1 MQYTSGSTANPRG
14 VVLSMRNVTENVDQ
28 IIRNYFRH
36 EGGAPRLPS
45 SVVSWLPLY
54 HDMGLM
60 VGLFIPLF
68 VGCPVILTSPE
79 AFIRKPARWM
89 QLLAKHQA
97 PFSAAP
103 NFAFDLAV
111 AKTSEED
118 MAGLDL
124 GHVNTIINGAEQVQP
139 NTITKFLRRF
149 RPYNLMPAAVKP
161 SYGMAEAVV
170 YLATTKAGSPPTSTE
185 FDADSLARGHAELS
199 TFETERATRLIRYH
213 SDDKEPLLRI
223 VDPDSNIELGPGRIG
238 EIWIHGKNVS
248 TGYHN
253 ADDALNRD
261 KFQASIREASAG
273 TPRSPW
279 LRTGD
284 LGFIVGDEFYIVGRM
299 KDLIIQD
306 GVNHYPDDIETTVK
320 EFTGGRVAAFSV
332 SDDGV
337 EHLVIAAE
345 VRTEHGPDKVTIMD
359 FSTIKRLVVSALSK
373 LHGLHVTD
381 FLLVPPGALPKTTSG
396 KISRAACAKQYG
408 ANKLQ
413 RSSNVPMTDGSV
425 TADKLQKWFREYL
438 STHIECH
445 PNEVSLDVPIRD
457 LGLKSIDVL
466 AIPGDLGDR
475 FGFCIPD
482 LAVWDNP
489 SANDLI
495 DSLLN
500 QRSADS
506 LRESHGHADRNTQ
519 GRGSINEPVAV
530 IGVGCRFPGDIDG
543 PERLW
548 DFLTEKK
555 CAITAY
561 PDRGFTNAGTFA
573 ESGGFLK
580 DVAGFDNRFF
590 DIPPDEALRMDPQQ
604 RLLLEVSWEALE
616 HAGIIPES
624 LRLSRTGVFVGVSS
638 TDYVRLVSASAQQKS
653 TIWDNTGGSSSII
666 ANRISY
672 FLDIQ
677 GPSIVID
684 TACSSS
690 LVAVHLACRSL
701 STWDCDIALVGGTNV
716 LISPEPWGGFR
727 EAGILSQTGC
737 CHAFDKSADGMVRG
751 EGCGV
756 IVLQRL
762 SDARLEGRRILA
774 ILTGSAVNQDGKSN
788 GIMAPNPSAQIGVL
802 ENACKSA
809 RVDPL
814 EIGYVEAHGTGT
826 SLGDRI
832 EAHALGMVFGR
843 KRPGSGP
850 LMIGSIKPNI
860 GHLEGAAGIAGL
872 IKAVLMVERGSLLPS
887 GGFTEPNPAIPFT
900 ELGLRVVD
908 ELQEWPVVAG
918 RPRRAGVS
926 SFGFGGT
933 NAHVIVEEAGSVGA
947 DTVSGRADVGGSG
960 GGVVAWVISGKTAS
974 ALAAQAGRLGRYVR
988 ARPALDVVDV
998 GYSLVSTRS
1007 VFDHR
1012 AVVVGQTRD
1021 ELLAGLAGVVAGR
1034 PEAGVVCGV
1043 GKPAGKTAFVFAGQ
1057 GSQWLGMG
1065 SELYAAYPVFAE
1077 ALDAVVD
1084 ELDRHLRYPLRDV
1097 IWGHDQDLLN
1107 TTEFAQPAL
1116 FAVEVALYRLLM
1128 SWGVR
1133 PGLVLGHS
1141 VGELAAAH
1149 VAGALCL
1156 PDAAM
1161 LVAARGRLMQALPAG
1176 GAMFAVQARED
1187 EVAPMLG
1194 HDVSIAAVNGP
1205 ASVVI
1210 SGAHDAVSAIAD
1222 RLRGQGRRVHRL
1234 AVSHAFHSALMEP
1247 MIAEFTA
1254 VAAELSVGLPTIPV
1268 ISNVTGQLV
1277 ADDFA
1282 SADYWARHIRAVVRF
1297 GDSVRSAHCAG
1308 ASRFIEVGPGGGLTS
1323 LIEASLADAQIVSV
1337 PTLRKDRPEPVSVMT
1352 AAAQGFVSGMG
1363 LDWASVFSG
1372 YRPKRVELPT
1382 YAFQHQ
1388 KFWLA
1393 PAPSVSDPTAAGQ
1406 IGASDG
1412 GAELLASSGFAAR
1425 LAGRSAD
1432 EQLAAAIEV
1441 VCEHAAAVLGRD
1453 GAAGLDAGQAFADSG
1468 FNSLSAVELRN
1479 RLTAVTAV
1487 TLPATAIFDHPTPT
1501 ELAQYLITQIDGHGS
1516 SAAAAANPA
1525 ERIDALTDL
1534 FLQACDAGRDAD
1546 GWKMVALASNTRER
1560 MSSPV
1565 RNNVSKN
1572 VALLA
1577 DGISDVVVICIPTLT
1592 VLSDQRE
1599 YRDIAN
1605 AMTGRHSV
1613 YSLTL
1618 PGFDSSDAL
1627 PQNADMIVETVSNAI
1642 IDVVGGSCRF
1652 VLSGY
1657 SSGGVLAYAL
1667 CSHLSVK
1674 HQRNPLGVAL
1684 IDTYLPSQIANPSM
1698 NEGFSPNDTGKGLSR
1713 EVIRVARMLNRLTAT
1728 RLTAAATYAAIFQ
1741 AWEPGRSMA
1750 PVLNIV
1756 AKDRIATVE
1765 NLREERINR
1774 WRTAAAEAAYSV
1786 AEVPGDHFGMMS
1798 TSSEA
1803 IATEIH
1809 DWISGLVRGPHR

>member
-1 MQYTSGSTANPRG
+1 MVSR
-14 VVLSMRNVTENVDQ
+14 VLVHAYRV
-28 IIRNYFRH
+28 
-36 EGGAPRLPS
+36 S
-45 SVVSWLPLY
+45 S
-54 HDMGLM
+54 
-60 VGLFIPLF
+60 
-68 VGCPVILTSPE
+68 
-79 AFIRKPARWM
+79 
-89 QLLAKHQA
+89 
-97 PFSAAP
+97 
-103 NFAFDLAV
+103 
-111 AKTSEED
+111 
-118 MAGLDL
+118 
-124 GHVNTIINGAEQVQP
+124 
-139 NTITKFLRRF
+139 
-149 RPYNLMPAAVKP
+149 
-161 SYGMAEAVV
+161 
-170 YLATTKAGSPPTSTE
+170 
-185 FDADSLARGHAELS
+185 
-199 TFETERATRLIRYH
+199 
-213 SDDKEPLLRI
+213 
-223 VDPDSNIELGPGRIG
+223 
-238 EIWIHGKNVS
+238 
-248 TGYHN
+248 
-253 ADDALNRD
+253 
-261 KFQASIREASAG
+261 
-273 TPRSPW
+273 
-279 LRTGD
+279 
-284 LGFIVGDEFYIVGRM
+284 
-299 KDLIIQD
+299 
-306 GVNHYPDDIETTVK
+306 
-320 EFTGGRVAAFSV
+320 
-332 SDDGV
+332 
-337 EHLVIAAE
+337 
-345 VRTEHGPDKVTIMD
+345 
-359 FSTIKRLVVSALSK
+359 
-373 LHGLHVTD
+373 
-381 FLLVPPGALPKTTSG
+381 
-396 KISRAACAKQYG
+396 
-408 ANKLQ
+408 
-413 RSSNVPMTDGSV
+413 
-425 TADKLQKWFREYL
+425 
-438 STHIECH
+438 
-445 PNEVSLDVPIRD
+445 NEVSLDVPIRD

-1657 SSGGVLAYAL
+1657 SSGGVFAYAL

-1809 DWISGLVRGPHR
+1809 DWISGLVRGPHP

>member
-1 MQYTSGSTANPRG
+1 
-14 VVLSMRNVTENVDQ
+14 
-28 IIRNYFRH
+28 
-36 EGGAPRLPS
+36 
-45 SVVSWLPLY
+45 
-54 HDMGLM
+54 
-60 VGLFIPLF
+60 
-68 VGCPVILTSPE
+68 
-79 AFIRKPARWM
+79 
-89 QLLAKHQA
+89 
-97 PFSAAP
+97 
-103 NFAFDLAV
+103 
-111 AKTSEED
+111 
-118 MAGLDL
+118 
-124 GHVNTIINGAEQVQP
+124 
-139 NTITKFLRRF
+139 
-149 RPYNLMPAAVKP
+149 
-161 SYGMAEAVV
+161 
-170 YLATTKAGSPPTSTE
+170 
-185 FDADSLARGHAELS
+185 
-199 TFETERATRLIRYH
+199 
-213 SDDKEPLLRI
+213 
-223 VDPDSNIELGPGRIG
+223 
-238 EIWIHGKNVS
+238 
-248 TGYHN
+248 
-253 ADDALNRD
+253 
-261 KFQASIREASAG
+261 
-273 TPRSPW
+273 
-279 LRTGD
+279 
-284 LGFIVGDEFYIVGRM
+284 
-299 KDLIIQD
+299 
-306 GVNHYPDDIETTVK
+306 
-320 EFTGGRVAAFSV
+320 
-332 SDDGV
+332 
-337 EHLVIAAE
+337 
-345 VRTEHGPDKVTIMD
+345 
-359 FSTIKRLVVSALSK
+359 
-373 LHGLHVTD
+373 
-381 FLLVPPGALPKTTSG
+381 
-396 KISRAACAKQYG
+396 
-408 ANKLQ
+408 
-413 RSSNVPMTDGSV
+413 MTDGSV

-1116 FAVEVALYRLLM
+1116 FAVEVALYRLVM

-1382 YAFQHQ
+1382 YAFHHQ

-1525 ERIDALTDL
+1525 ERIDALTDV

-1809 DWISGLVRGPHR
+1809 DWISGLVRGPHP

>member
-1 MQYTSGSTANPRG
+1 MVSR
-14 VVLSMRNVTENVDQ
+14 VLVHAYRV
-28 IIRNYFRH
+28 
-36 EGGAPRLPS
+36 S
-45 SVVSWLPLY
+45 S
-54 HDMGLM
+54 
-60 VGLFIPLF
+60 
-68 VGCPVILTSPE
+68 
-79 AFIRKPARWM
+79 
-89 QLLAKHQA
+89 
-97 PFSAAP
+97 
-103 NFAFDLAV
+103 
-111 AKTSEED
+111 
-118 MAGLDL
+118 
-124 GHVNTIINGAEQVQP
+124 
-139 NTITKFLRRF
+139 
-149 RPYNLMPAAVKP
+149 
-161 SYGMAEAVV
+161 
-170 YLATTKAGSPPTSTE
+170 
-185 FDADSLARGHAELS
+185 
-199 TFETERATRLIRYH
+199 
-213 SDDKEPLLRI
+213 
-223 VDPDSNIELGPGRIG
+223 
-238 EIWIHGKNVS
+238 
-248 TGYHN
+248 
-253 ADDALNRD
+253 
-261 KFQASIREASAG
+261 
-273 TPRSPW
+273 
-279 LRTGD
+279 
-284 LGFIVGDEFYIVGRM
+284 
-299 KDLIIQD
+299 
-306 GVNHYPDDIETTVK
+306 
-320 EFTGGRVAAFSV
+320 
-332 SDDGV
+332 
-337 EHLVIAAE
+337 
-345 VRTEHGPDKVTIMD
+345 
-359 FSTIKRLVVSALSK
+359 
-373 LHGLHVTD
+373 
-381 FLLVPPGALPKTTSG
+381 
-396 KISRAACAKQYG
+396 
-408 ANKLQ
+408 
-413 RSSNVPMTDGSV
+413 
-425 TADKLQKWFREYL
+425 
-438 STHIECH
+438 
-445 PNEVSLDVPIRD
+445 NEVSLDVPIRD

-561 PDRGFTNAGTFA
+561 PDGGFTNAGTFA

-1809 DWISGLVRGPHR
+1809 DWISGLVRGPHP

>member
-1 MQYTSGSTANPRG
+1 MVSR
-14 VVLSMRNVTENVDQ
+14 VLVHAYRV
-28 IIRNYFRH
+28 
-36 EGGAPRLPS
+36 S
-45 SVVSWLPLY
+45 S
-54 HDMGLM
+54 
-60 VGLFIPLF
+60 
-68 VGCPVILTSPE
+68 
-79 AFIRKPARWM
+79 
-89 QLLAKHQA
+89 
-97 PFSAAP
+97 
-103 NFAFDLAV
+103 
-111 AKTSEED
+111 
-118 MAGLDL
+118 
-124 GHVNTIINGAEQVQP
+124 
-139 NTITKFLRRF
+139 
-149 RPYNLMPAAVKP
+149 
-161 SYGMAEAVV
+161 
-170 YLATTKAGSPPTSTE
+170 
-185 FDADSLARGHAELS
+185 
-199 TFETERATRLIRYH
+199 
-213 SDDKEPLLRI
+213 
-223 VDPDSNIELGPGRIG
+223 
-238 EIWIHGKNVS
+238 
-248 TGYHN
+248 
-253 ADDALNRD
+253 
-261 KFQASIREASAG
+261 
-273 TPRSPW
+273 
-279 LRTGD
+279 
-284 LGFIVGDEFYIVGRM
+284 
-299 KDLIIQD
+299 
-306 GVNHYPDDIETTVK
+306 
-320 EFTGGRVAAFSV
+320 
-332 SDDGV
+332 
-337 EHLVIAAE
+337 
-345 VRTEHGPDKVTIMD
+345 
-359 FSTIKRLVVSALSK
+359 
-373 LHGLHVTD
+373 
-381 FLLVPPGALPKTTSG
+381 
-396 KISRAACAKQYG
+396 
-408 ANKLQ
+408 
-413 RSSNVPMTDGSV
+413 
-425 TADKLQKWFREYL
+425 
-438 STHIECH
+438 
-445 PNEVSLDVPIRD
+445 NEVSLDVPIRD

-1065 SELYAAYPVFAE
+1065 SELYAAYPVFAV

-1809 DWISGLVRGPHR
+1809 DWISGLVRGPHP

>member
-1 MQYTSGSTANPRG
+1 
-14 VVLSMRNVTENVDQ
+14 
-28 IIRNYFRH
+28 
-36 EGGAPRLPS
+36 
-45 SVVSWLPLY
+45 
-54 HDMGLM
+54 
-60 VGLFIPLF
+60 
-68 VGCPVILTSPE
+68 
-79 AFIRKPARWM
+79 
-89 QLLAKHQA
+89 
-97 PFSAAP
+97 
-103 NFAFDLAV
+103 
-111 AKTSEED
+111 
-118 MAGLDL
+118 
-124 GHVNTIINGAEQVQP
+124 
-139 NTITKFLRRF
+139 
-149 RPYNLMPAAVKP
+149 
-161 SYGMAEAVV
+161 
-170 YLATTKAGSPPTSTE
+170 
-185 FDADSLARGHAELS
+185 
-199 TFETERATRLIRYH
+199 
-213 SDDKEPLLRI
+213 
-223 VDPDSNIELGPGRIG
+223 
-238 EIWIHGKNVS
+238 
-248 TGYHN
+248 
-253 ADDALNRD
+253 
-261 KFQASIREASAG
+261 
-273 TPRSPW
+273 
-279 LRTGD
+279 
-284 LGFIVGDEFYIVGRM
+284 
-299 KDLIIQD
+299 
-306 GVNHYPDDIETTVK
+306 
-320 EFTGGRVAAFSV
+320 
-332 SDDGV
+332 
-337 EHLVIAAE
+337 
-345 VRTEHGPDKVTIMD
+345 
-359 FSTIKRLVVSALSK
+359 
-373 LHGLHVTD
+373 
-381 FLLVPPGALPKTTSG
+381 
-396 KISRAACAKQYG
+396 
-408 ANKLQ
+408 
-413 RSSNVPMTDGSV
+413 MTDGSV
-425 TADKLQKWFREYL
+425 TADKLQKWFREYV

-1741 AWEPGRSMA
+1741 AWEPGRSMV

-1809 DWISGLVRGPHR
+1809 DWISGLVRGPHP

>member
-1 MQYTSGSTANPRG
+1 
-14 VVLSMRNVTENVDQ
+14 
-28 IIRNYFRH
+28 
-36 EGGAPRLPS
+36 
-45 SVVSWLPLY
+45 
-54 HDMGLM
+54 
-60 VGLFIPLF
+60 
-68 VGCPVILTSPE
+68 
-79 AFIRKPARWM
+79 
-89 QLLAKHQA
+89 
-97 PFSAAP
+97 
-103 NFAFDLAV
+103 
-111 AKTSEED
+111 
-118 MAGLDL
+118 
-124 GHVNTIINGAEQVQP
+124 
-139 NTITKFLRRF
+139 
-149 RPYNLMPAAVKP
+149 
-161 SYGMAEAVV
+161 
-170 YLATTKAGSPPTSTE
+170 
-185 FDADSLARGHAELS
+185 
-199 TFETERATRLIRYH
+199 
-213 SDDKEPLLRI
+213 
-223 VDPDSNIELGPGRIG
+223 
-238 EIWIHGKNVS
+238 
-248 TGYHN
+248 
-253 ADDALNRD
+253 
-261 KFQASIREASAG
+261 
-273 TPRSPW
+273 
-279 LRTGD
+279 
-284 LGFIVGDEFYIVGRM
+284 
-299 KDLIIQD
+299 
-306 GVNHYPDDIETTVK
+306 
-320 EFTGGRVAAFSV
+320 
-332 SDDGV
+332 
-337 EHLVIAAE
+337 
-345 VRTEHGPDKVTIMD
+345 
-359 FSTIKRLVVSALSK
+359 
-373 LHGLHVTD
+373 
-381 FLLVPPGALPKTTSG
+381 
-396 KISRAACAKQYG
+396 
-408 ANKLQ
+408 
-413 RSSNVPMTDGSV
+413 MTDGSV

-933 NAHVIVEEAGSVGA
+933 NAHVIGEEAGSVGA

-1525 ERIDALTDL
+1525 ERIDALTDV

-1809 DWISGLVRGPHR
+1809 DWISGLVRGPHP

>member
-1 MQYTSGSTANPRG
+1 MVSR
-14 VVLSMRNVTENVDQ
+14 VLVHAYRV
-28 IIRNYFRH
+28 
-36 EGGAPRLPS
+36 S
-45 SVVSWLPLY
+45 S
-54 HDMGLM
+54 
-60 VGLFIPLF
+60 
-68 VGCPVILTSPE
+68 
-79 AFIRKPARWM
+79 
-89 QLLAKHQA
+89 
-97 PFSAAP
+97 
-103 NFAFDLAV
+103 
-111 AKTSEED
+111 
-118 MAGLDL
+118 
-124 GHVNTIINGAEQVQP
+124 
-139 NTITKFLRRF
+139 
-149 RPYNLMPAAVKP
+149 
-161 SYGMAEAVV
+161 
-170 YLATTKAGSPPTSTE
+170 
-185 FDADSLARGHAELS
+185 
-199 TFETERATRLIRYH
+199 
-213 SDDKEPLLRI
+213 
-223 VDPDSNIELGPGRIG
+223 
-238 EIWIHGKNVS
+238 
-248 TGYHN
+248 
-253 ADDALNRD
+253 
-261 KFQASIREASAG
+261 
-273 TPRSPW
+273 
-279 LRTGD
+279 
-284 LGFIVGDEFYIVGRM
+284 
-299 KDLIIQD
+299 
-306 GVNHYPDDIETTVK
+306 
-320 EFTGGRVAAFSV
+320 
-332 SDDGV
+332 
-337 EHLVIAAE
+337 
-345 VRTEHGPDKVTIMD
+345 
-359 FSTIKRLVVSALSK
+359 
-373 LHGLHVTD
+373 
-381 FLLVPPGALPKTTSG
+381 
-396 KISRAACAKQYG
+396 
-408 ANKLQ
+408 
-413 RSSNVPMTDGSV
+413 
-425 TADKLQKWFREYL
+425 
-438 STHIECH
+438 
-445 PNEVSLDVPIRD
+445 NEVSLDVPIRD

-1210 SGAHDAVSAIAD
+1210 TGAHDAVSAIAD

-1809 DWISGLVRGPHR
+1809 DWISGLVRGPHP

>member
-1 MQYTSGSTANPRG
+1 
-14 VVLSMRNVTENVDQ
+14 
-28 IIRNYFRH
+28 
-36 EGGAPRLPS
+36 
-45 SVVSWLPLY
+45 
-54 HDMGLM
+54 
-60 VGLFIPLF
+60 
-68 VGCPVILTSPE
+68 
-79 AFIRKPARWM
+79 
-89 QLLAKHQA
+89 
-97 PFSAAP
+97 
-103 NFAFDLAV
+103 
-111 AKTSEED
+111 
-118 MAGLDL
+118 
-124 GHVNTIINGAEQVQP
+124 
-139 NTITKFLRRF
+139 
-149 RPYNLMPAAVKP
+149 
-161 SYGMAEAVV
+161 
-170 YLATTKAGSPPTSTE
+170 
-185 FDADSLARGHAELS
+185 
-199 TFETERATRLIRYH
+199 
-213 SDDKEPLLRI
+213 
-223 VDPDSNIELGPGRIG
+223 
-238 EIWIHGKNVS
+238 
-248 TGYHN
+248 
-253 ADDALNRD
+253 
-261 KFQASIREASAG
+261 
-273 TPRSPW
+273 
-279 LRTGD
+279 
-284 LGFIVGDEFYIVGRM
+284 
-299 KDLIIQD
+299 
-306 GVNHYPDDIETTVK
+306 
-320 EFTGGRVAAFSV
+320 
-332 SDDGV
+332 
-337 EHLVIAAE
+337 
-345 VRTEHGPDKVTIMD
+345 
-359 FSTIKRLVVSALSK
+359 
-373 LHGLHVTD
+373 
-381 FLLVPPGALPKTTSG
+381 
-396 KISRAACAKQYG
+396 
-408 ANKLQ
+408 
-413 RSSNVPMTDGSV
+413 MTDGSV

-616 HAGIIPES
+616 HAVIIPES

-1809 DWISGLVRGPHR
+1809 DWISGLVRGPHP

>member
-1 MQYTSGSTANPRG
+1 MVSR
-14 VVLSMRNVTENVDQ
+14 VLVHAYRV
-28 IIRNYFRH
+28 
-36 EGGAPRLPS
+36 S
-45 SVVSWLPLY
+45 S
-54 HDMGLM
+54 
-60 VGLFIPLF
+60 
-68 VGCPVILTSPE
+68 
-79 AFIRKPARWM
+79 
-89 QLLAKHQA
+89 
-97 PFSAAP
+97 
-103 NFAFDLAV
+103 
-111 AKTSEED
+111 
-118 MAGLDL
+118 
-124 GHVNTIINGAEQVQP
+124 
-139 NTITKFLRRF
+139 
-149 RPYNLMPAAVKP
+149 
-161 SYGMAEAVV
+161 
-170 YLATTKAGSPPTSTE
+170 
-185 FDADSLARGHAELS
+185 
-199 TFETERATRLIRYH
+199 
-213 SDDKEPLLRI
+213 
-223 VDPDSNIELGPGRIG
+223 
-238 EIWIHGKNVS
+238 
-248 TGYHN
+248 
-253 ADDALNRD
+253 
-261 KFQASIREASAG
+261 
-273 TPRSPW
+273 
-279 LRTGD
+279 
-284 LGFIVGDEFYIVGRM
+284 
-299 KDLIIQD
+299 
-306 GVNHYPDDIETTVK
+306 
-320 EFTGGRVAAFSV
+320 
-332 SDDGV
+332 
-337 EHLVIAAE
+337 
-345 VRTEHGPDKVTIMD
+345 
-359 FSTIKRLVVSALSK
+359 
-373 LHGLHVTD
+373 
-381 FLLVPPGALPKTTSG
+381 
-396 KISRAACAKQYG
+396 
-408 ANKLQ
+408 
-413 RSSNVPMTDGSV
+413 
-425 TADKLQKWFREYL
+425 
-438 STHIECH
+438 
-445 PNEVSLDVPIRD
+445 NEVSLDVPIRD

-1012 AVVVGQTRD
+1012 AVVLGQTRD

-1809 DWISGLVRGPHR
+1809 DWISGLVRGPHP

>member
-1 MQYTSGSTANPRG
+1 
-14 VVLSMRNVTENVDQ
+14 
-28 IIRNYFRH
+28 
-36 EGGAPRLPS
+36 
-45 SVVSWLPLY
+45 
-54 HDMGLM
+54 
-60 VGLFIPLF
+60 
-68 VGCPVILTSPE
+68 
-79 AFIRKPARWM
+79 
-89 QLLAKHQA
+89 
-97 PFSAAP
+97 
-103 NFAFDLAV
+103 
-111 AKTSEED
+111 
-118 MAGLDL
+118 
-124 GHVNTIINGAEQVQP
+124 
-139 NTITKFLRRF
+139 
-149 RPYNLMPAAVKP
+149 
-161 SYGMAEAVV
+161 
-170 YLATTKAGSPPTSTE
+170 
-185 FDADSLARGHAELS
+185 
-199 TFETERATRLIRYH
+199 
-213 SDDKEPLLRI
+213 
-223 VDPDSNIELGPGRIG
+223 
-238 EIWIHGKNVS
+238 
-248 TGYHN
+248 
-253 ADDALNRD
+253 
-261 KFQASIREASAG
+261 
-273 TPRSPW
+273 
-279 LRTGD
+279 
-284 LGFIVGDEFYIVGRM
+284 
-299 KDLIIQD
+299 
-306 GVNHYPDDIETTVK
+306 
-320 EFTGGRVAAFSV
+320 
-332 SDDGV
+332 
-337 EHLVIAAE
+337 
-345 VRTEHGPDKVTIMD
+345 
-359 FSTIKRLVVSALSK
+359 
-373 LHGLHVTD
+373 
-381 FLLVPPGALPKTTSG
+381 
-396 KISRAACAKQYG
+396 
-408 ANKLQ
+408 
-413 RSSNVPMTDGSV
+413 MTDGSV

-590 DIPPDEALRMDPQQ
+590 DIPPDDALRMDPQQ

-960 GGVVAWVISGKTAS
+960 GGVVAWVISGKTTS

-1674 HQRNPLGVAL
+1674 HQRNPLRVAL

-1809 DWISGLVRGPHR
+1809 DWISGLVRGPHP

>member
-1 MQYTSGSTANPRG
+1 
-14 VVLSMRNVTENVDQ
+14 
-28 IIRNYFRH
+28 
-36 EGGAPRLPS
+36 
-45 SVVSWLPLY
+45 
-54 HDMGLM
+54 
-60 VGLFIPLF
+60 
-68 VGCPVILTSPE
+68 
-79 AFIRKPARWM
+79 
-89 QLLAKHQA
+89 
-97 PFSAAP
+97 
-103 NFAFDLAV
+103 
-111 AKTSEED
+111 
-118 MAGLDL
+118 
-124 GHVNTIINGAEQVQP
+124 
-139 NTITKFLRRF
+139 
-149 RPYNLMPAAVKP
+149 
-161 SYGMAEAVV
+161 
-170 YLATTKAGSPPTSTE
+170 
-185 FDADSLARGHAELS
+185 
-199 TFETERATRLIRYH
+199 
-213 SDDKEPLLRI
+213 
-223 VDPDSNIELGPGRIG
+223 
-238 EIWIHGKNVS
+238 
-248 TGYHN
+248 
-253 ADDALNRD
+253 
-261 KFQASIREASAG
+261 
-273 TPRSPW
+273 
-279 LRTGD
+279 
-284 LGFIVGDEFYIVGRM
+284 
-299 KDLIIQD
+299 
-306 GVNHYPDDIETTVK
+306 
-320 EFTGGRVAAFSV
+320 
-332 SDDGV
+332 
-337 EHLVIAAE
+337 
-345 VRTEHGPDKVTIMD
+345 
-359 FSTIKRLVVSALSK
+359 
-373 LHGLHVTD
+373 
-381 FLLVPPGALPKTTSG
+381 
-396 KISRAACAKQYG
+396 
-408 ANKLQ
+408 
-413 RSSNVPMTDGSV
+413 MTDGSV
-425 TADKLQKWFREYL
+425 TADKLQKWFREYV

-1268 ISNVTGQLV
+1268 IFNVTGQLV

-1809 DWISGLVRGPHR
+1809 DWISGLVRGPHP

>member
-1 MQYTSGSTANPRG
+1 MVSR
-14 VVLSMRNVTENVDQ
+14 VLVHAYRV
-28 IIRNYFRH
+28 
-36 EGGAPRLPS
+36 S
-45 SVVSWLPLY
+45 S
-54 HDMGLM
+54 
-60 VGLFIPLF
+60 
-68 VGCPVILTSPE
+68 
-79 AFIRKPARWM
+79 
-89 QLLAKHQA
+89 
-97 PFSAAP
+97 
-103 NFAFDLAV
+103 
-111 AKTSEED
+111 
-118 MAGLDL
+118 
-124 GHVNTIINGAEQVQP
+124 
-139 NTITKFLRRF
+139 
-149 RPYNLMPAAVKP
+149 
-161 SYGMAEAVV
+161 
-170 YLATTKAGSPPTSTE
+170 
-185 FDADSLARGHAELS
+185 
-199 TFETERATRLIRYH
+199 
-213 SDDKEPLLRI
+213 
-223 VDPDSNIELGPGRIG
+223 
-238 EIWIHGKNVS
+238 
-248 TGYHN
+248 
-253 ADDALNRD
+253 
-261 KFQASIREASAG
+261 
-273 TPRSPW
+273 
-279 LRTGD
+279 
-284 LGFIVGDEFYIVGRM
+284 
-299 KDLIIQD
+299 
-306 GVNHYPDDIETTVK
+306 
-320 EFTGGRVAAFSV
+320 
-332 SDDGV
+332 
-337 EHLVIAAE
+337 
-345 VRTEHGPDKVTIMD
+345 
-359 FSTIKRLVVSALSK
+359 
-373 LHGLHVTD
+373 
-381 FLLVPPGALPKTTSG
+381 
-396 KISRAACAKQYG
+396 
-408 ANKLQ
+408 
-413 RSSNVPMTDGSV
+413 
-425 TADKLQKWFREYL
+425 
-438 STHIECH
+438 
-445 PNEVSLDVPIRD
+445 NEVSLDAPIRD

-1809 DWISGLVRGPHR
+1809 DWISGLVRGPHP

>member
-1 MQYTSGSTANPRG
+1 
-14 VVLSMRNVTENVDQ
+14 
-28 IIRNYFRH
+28 
-36 EGGAPRLPS
+36 
-45 SVVSWLPLY
+45 
-54 HDMGLM
+54 
-60 VGLFIPLF
+60 
-68 VGCPVILTSPE
+68 
-79 AFIRKPARWM
+79 
-89 QLLAKHQA
+89 
-97 PFSAAP
+97 
-103 NFAFDLAV
+103 
-111 AKTSEED
+111 
-118 MAGLDL
+118 
-124 GHVNTIINGAEQVQP
+124 
-139 NTITKFLRRF
+139 
-149 RPYNLMPAAVKP
+149 
-161 SYGMAEAVV
+161 
-170 YLATTKAGSPPTSTE
+170 
-185 FDADSLARGHAELS
+185 
-199 TFETERATRLIRYH
+199 
-213 SDDKEPLLRI
+213 
-223 VDPDSNIELGPGRIG
+223 
-238 EIWIHGKNVS
+238 
-248 TGYHN
+248 
-253 ADDALNRD
+253 
-261 KFQASIREASAG
+261 
-273 TPRSPW
+273 
-279 LRTGD
+279 
-284 LGFIVGDEFYIVGRM
+284 
-299 KDLIIQD
+299 
-306 GVNHYPDDIETTVK
+306 
-320 EFTGGRVAAFSV
+320 
-332 SDDGV
+332 
-337 EHLVIAAE
+337 
-345 VRTEHGPDKVTIMD
+345 
-359 FSTIKRLVVSALSK
+359 
-373 LHGLHVTD
+373 
-381 FLLVPPGALPKTTSG
+381 
-396 KISRAACAKQYG
+396 
-408 ANKLQ
+408 
-413 RSSNVPMTDGSV
+413 MTDGSV
-425 TADKLQKWFREYL
+425 TADKLQKWFREYV

-974 ALAAQAGRLGRYVR
+974 ALAAQAGQLGRYVR

-1809 DWISGLVRGPHR
+1809 DWISGLVRGPHP

>member
-1 MQYTSGSTANPRG
+1 
-14 VVLSMRNVTENVDQ
+14 
-28 IIRNYFRH
+28 
-36 EGGAPRLPS
+36 
-45 SVVSWLPLY
+45 
-54 HDMGLM
+54 
-60 VGLFIPLF
+60 
-68 VGCPVILTSPE
+68 
-79 AFIRKPARWM
+79 
-89 QLLAKHQA
+89 
-97 PFSAAP
+97 
-103 NFAFDLAV
+103 
-111 AKTSEED
+111 
-118 MAGLDL
+118 
-124 GHVNTIINGAEQVQP
+124 
-139 NTITKFLRRF
+139 
-149 RPYNLMPAAVKP
+149 
-161 SYGMAEAVV
+161 
-170 YLATTKAGSPPTSTE
+170 
-185 FDADSLARGHAELS
+185 
-199 TFETERATRLIRYH
+199 
-213 SDDKEPLLRI
+213 
-223 VDPDSNIELGPGRIG
+223 
-238 EIWIHGKNVS
+238 
-248 TGYHN
+248 
-253 ADDALNRD
+253 
-261 KFQASIREASAG
+261 
-273 TPRSPW
+273 
-279 LRTGD
+279 
-284 LGFIVGDEFYIVGRM
+284 
-299 KDLIIQD
+299 
-306 GVNHYPDDIETTVK
+306 
-320 EFTGGRVAAFSV
+320 
-332 SDDGV
+332 
-337 EHLVIAAE
+337 
-345 VRTEHGPDKVTIMD
+345 
-359 FSTIKRLVVSALSK
+359 
-373 LHGLHVTD
+373 
-381 FLLVPPGALPKTTSG
+381 
-396 KISRAACAKQYG
+396 
-408 ANKLQ
+408 
-413 RSSNVPMTDGSV
+413 MTDGSV

-1116 FAVEVALYRLLM
+1116 FAVEVALYRLVM

-1308 ASRFIEVGPGGGLTS
+1308 ASRFIEVEPGGGLTS

-1525 ERIDALTDL
+1525 ERIDALTDV

-1809 DWISGLVRGPHR
+1809 DWISGLVRGPHP

>member
-1 MQYTSGSTANPRG
+1 
-14 VVLSMRNVTENVDQ
+14 
-28 IIRNYFRH
+28 
-36 EGGAPRLPS
+36 
-45 SVVSWLPLY
+45 
-54 HDMGLM
+54 
-60 VGLFIPLF
+60 
-68 VGCPVILTSPE
+68 
-79 AFIRKPARWM
+79 
-89 QLLAKHQA
+89 
-97 PFSAAP
+97 
-103 NFAFDLAV
+103 
-111 AKTSEED
+111 
-118 MAGLDL
+118 
-124 GHVNTIINGAEQVQP
+124 
-139 NTITKFLRRF
+139 
-149 RPYNLMPAAVKP
+149 
-161 SYGMAEAVV
+161 
-170 YLATTKAGSPPTSTE
+170 
-185 FDADSLARGHAELS
+185 
-199 TFETERATRLIRYH
+199 
-213 SDDKEPLLRI
+213 
-223 VDPDSNIELGPGRIG
+223 
-238 EIWIHGKNVS
+238 
-248 TGYHN
+248 
-253 ADDALNRD
+253 
-261 KFQASIREASAG
+261 
-273 TPRSPW
+273 
-279 LRTGD
+279 
-284 LGFIVGDEFYIVGRM
+284 
-299 KDLIIQD
+299 
-306 GVNHYPDDIETTVK
+306 
-320 EFTGGRVAAFSV
+320 
-332 SDDGV
+332 
-337 EHLVIAAE
+337 
-345 VRTEHGPDKVTIMD
+345 
-359 FSTIKRLVVSALSK
+359 
-373 LHGLHVTD
+373 
-381 FLLVPPGALPKTTSG
+381 
-396 KISRAACAKQYG
+396 
-408 ANKLQ
+408 
-413 RSSNVPMTDGSV
+413 MTDGSV

-974 ALAAQAGRLGRYVR
+974 ALAAQARRLGRYVR

>member
-1 MQYTSGSTANPRG
+1 
-14 VVLSMRNVTENVDQ
+14 
-28 IIRNYFRH
+28 
-36 EGGAPRLPS
+36 
-45 SVVSWLPLY
+45 
-54 HDMGLM
+54 
-60 VGLFIPLF
+60 
-68 VGCPVILTSPE
+68 
-79 AFIRKPARWM
+79 
-89 QLLAKHQA
+89 
-97 PFSAAP
+97 
-103 NFAFDLAV
+103 
-111 AKTSEED
+111 
-118 MAGLDL
+118 
-124 GHVNTIINGAEQVQP
+124 
-139 NTITKFLRRF
+139 
-149 RPYNLMPAAVKP
+149 
-161 SYGMAEAVV
+161 
-170 YLATTKAGSPPTSTE
+170 
-185 FDADSLARGHAELS
+185 
-199 TFETERATRLIRYH
+199 
-213 SDDKEPLLRI
+213 
-223 VDPDSNIELGPGRIG
+223 
-238 EIWIHGKNVS
+238 
-248 TGYHN
+248 
-253 ADDALNRD
+253 
-261 KFQASIREASAG
+261 
-273 TPRSPW
+273 
-279 LRTGD
+279 
-284 LGFIVGDEFYIVGRM
+284 
-299 KDLIIQD
+299 
-306 GVNHYPDDIETTVK
+306 
-320 EFTGGRVAAFSV
+320 
-332 SDDGV
+332 
-337 EHLVIAAE
+337 
-345 VRTEHGPDKVTIMD
+345 
-359 FSTIKRLVVSALSK
+359 
-373 LHGLHVTD
+373 
-381 FLLVPPGALPKTTSG
+381 
-396 KISRAACAKQYG
+396 
-408 ANKLQ
+408 
-413 RSSNVPMTDGSV
+413 MTDGSV

-1713 EVIRVARMLNRLTAT
+1713 EVIRVARMLNRLTGT

-1809 DWISGLVRGPHR
+1809 DWISGLVRGPHP

>member
-1 MQYTSGSTANPRG
+1 
-14 VVLSMRNVTENVDQ
+14 
-28 IIRNYFRH
+28 
-36 EGGAPRLPS
+36 
-45 SVVSWLPLY
+45 
-54 HDMGLM
+54 
-60 VGLFIPLF
+60 
-68 VGCPVILTSPE
+68 
-79 AFIRKPARWM
+79 
-89 QLLAKHQA
+89 
-97 PFSAAP
+97 
-103 NFAFDLAV
+103 
-111 AKTSEED
+111 
-118 MAGLDL
+118 
-124 GHVNTIINGAEQVQP
+124 
-139 NTITKFLRRF
+139 
-149 RPYNLMPAAVKP
+149 
-161 SYGMAEAVV
+161 
-170 YLATTKAGSPPTSTE
+170 
-185 FDADSLARGHAELS
+185 
-199 TFETERATRLIRYH
+199 
-213 SDDKEPLLRI
+213 
-223 VDPDSNIELGPGRIG
+223 
-238 EIWIHGKNVS
+238 
-248 TGYHN
+248 
-253 ADDALNRD
+253 
-261 KFQASIREASAG
+261 
-273 TPRSPW
+273 
-279 LRTGD
+279 
-284 LGFIVGDEFYIVGRM
+284 
-299 KDLIIQD
+299 
-306 GVNHYPDDIETTVK
+306 
-320 EFTGGRVAAFSV
+320 
-332 SDDGV
+332 
-337 EHLVIAAE
+337 
-345 VRTEHGPDKVTIMD
+345 
-359 FSTIKRLVVSALSK
+359 
-373 LHGLHVTD
+373 
-381 FLLVPPGALPKTTSG
+381 
-396 KISRAACAKQYG
+396 
-408 ANKLQ
+408 
-413 RSSNVPMTDGSV
+413 MTDGSV

-788 GIMAPNPSAQIGVL
+788 GIMAPNPSAQIGVI

-1592 VLSDQRE
+1592 VLSDQRG

>member
-1 MQYTSGSTANPRG
+1 MVSR
-14 VVLSMRNVTENVDQ
+14 VLVHVYRV
-28 IIRNYFRH
+28 
-36 EGGAPRLPS
+36 S
-45 SVVSWLPLY
+45 S
-54 HDMGLM
+54 
-60 VGLFIPLF
+60 
-68 VGCPVILTSPE
+68 
-79 AFIRKPARWM
+79 
-89 QLLAKHQA
+89 
-97 PFSAAP
+97 
-103 NFAFDLAV
+103 
-111 AKTSEED
+111 
-118 MAGLDL
+118 
-124 GHVNTIINGAEQVQP
+124 
-139 NTITKFLRRF
+139 
-149 RPYNLMPAAVKP
+149 
-161 SYGMAEAVV
+161 
-170 YLATTKAGSPPTSTE
+170 
-185 FDADSLARGHAELS
+185 
-199 TFETERATRLIRYH
+199 
-213 SDDKEPLLRI
+213 
-223 VDPDSNIELGPGRIG
+223 
-238 EIWIHGKNVS
+238 
-248 TGYHN
+248 
-253 ADDALNRD
+253 
-261 KFQASIREASAG
+261 
-273 TPRSPW
+273 
-279 LRTGD
+279 
-284 LGFIVGDEFYIVGRM
+284 
-299 KDLIIQD
+299 
-306 GVNHYPDDIETTVK
+306 
-320 EFTGGRVAAFSV
+320 
-332 SDDGV
+332 
-337 EHLVIAAE
+337 
-345 VRTEHGPDKVTIMD
+345 
-359 FSTIKRLVVSALSK
+359 
-373 LHGLHVTD
+373 
-381 FLLVPPGALPKTTSG
+381 
-396 KISRAACAKQYG
+396 
-408 ANKLQ
+408 
-413 RSSNVPMTDGSV
+413 
-425 TADKLQKWFREYL
+425 
-438 STHIECH
+438 
-445 PNEVSLDVPIRD
+445 NEVSLDVPIRD

-638 TDYVRLVSASAQQKS
+638 TDYVRFVSASAQQKS

-1728 RLTAAATYAAIFQ
+1728 RLTAAATYAEIFQ

-1809 DWISGLVRGPHR
+1809 DWISGLVRGPHP

>member
-1 MQYTSGSTANPRG
+1 
-14 VVLSMRNVTENVDQ
+14 
-28 IIRNYFRH
+28 
-36 EGGAPRLPS
+36 
-45 SVVSWLPLY
+45 
-54 HDMGLM
+54 
-60 VGLFIPLF
+60 
-68 VGCPVILTSPE
+68 
-79 AFIRKPARWM
+79 
-89 QLLAKHQA
+89 
-97 PFSAAP
+97 
-103 NFAFDLAV
+103 
-111 AKTSEED
+111 
-118 MAGLDL
+118 
-124 GHVNTIINGAEQVQP
+124 
-139 NTITKFLRRF
+139 
-149 RPYNLMPAAVKP
+149 
-161 SYGMAEAVV
+161 
-170 YLATTKAGSPPTSTE
+170 
-185 FDADSLARGHAELS
+185 
-199 TFETERATRLIRYH
+199 
-213 SDDKEPLLRI
+213 
-223 VDPDSNIELGPGRIG
+223 
-238 EIWIHGKNVS
+238 
-248 TGYHN
+248 
-253 ADDALNRD
+253 
-261 KFQASIREASAG
+261 
-273 TPRSPW
+273 
-279 LRTGD
+279 
-284 LGFIVGDEFYIVGRM
+284 
-299 KDLIIQD
+299 
-306 GVNHYPDDIETTVK
+306 
-320 EFTGGRVAAFSV
+320 
-332 SDDGV
+332 
-337 EHLVIAAE
+337 
-345 VRTEHGPDKVTIMD
+345 
-359 FSTIKRLVVSALSK
+359 
-373 LHGLHVTD
+373 
-381 FLLVPPGALPKTTSG
+381 
-396 KISRAACAKQYG
+396 
-408 ANKLQ
+408 
-413 RSSNVPMTDGSV
+413 MTDGSV

-1254 VAAELSVGLPTIPV
+1254 IAAELSVGLPTIPV

-1809 DWISGLVRGPHR
+1809 DWISGLVRGPHP

>member
-1 MQYTSGSTANPRG
+1 
-14 VVLSMRNVTENVDQ
+14 
-28 IIRNYFRH
+28 
-36 EGGAPRLPS
+36 
-45 SVVSWLPLY
+45 
-54 HDMGLM
+54 
-60 VGLFIPLF
+60 
-68 VGCPVILTSPE
+68 
-79 AFIRKPARWM
+79 
-89 QLLAKHQA
+89 
-97 PFSAAP
+97 
-103 NFAFDLAV
+103 
-111 AKTSEED
+111 
-118 MAGLDL
+118 
-124 GHVNTIINGAEQVQP
+124 
-139 NTITKFLRRF
+139 
-149 RPYNLMPAAVKP
+149 
-161 SYGMAEAVV
+161 
-170 YLATTKAGSPPTSTE
+170 
-185 FDADSLARGHAELS
+185 
-199 TFETERATRLIRYH
+199 
-213 SDDKEPLLRI
+213 
-223 VDPDSNIELGPGRIG
+223 
-238 EIWIHGKNVS
+238 
-248 TGYHN
+248 
-253 ADDALNRD
+253 
-261 KFQASIREASAG
+261 
-273 TPRSPW
+273 
-279 LRTGD
+279 
-284 LGFIVGDEFYIVGRM
+284 
-299 KDLIIQD
+299 
-306 GVNHYPDDIETTVK
+306 
-320 EFTGGRVAAFSV
+320 
-332 SDDGV
+332 
-337 EHLVIAAE
+337 
-345 VRTEHGPDKVTIMD
+345 
-359 FSTIKRLVVSALSK
+359 
-373 LHGLHVTD
+373 
-381 FLLVPPGALPKTTSG
+381 
-396 KISRAACAKQYG
+396 
-408 ANKLQ
+408 
-413 RSSNVPMTDGSV
+413 MTDGSV

-1501 ELAQYLITQIDGHGS
+1501 ELAQYLITQIDGHGR

-1809 DWISGLVRGPHR
+1809 DWISGLVRGPHP

>member
-1 MQYTSGSTANPRG
+1 
-14 VVLSMRNVTENVDQ
+14 
-28 IIRNYFRH
+28 
-36 EGGAPRLPS
+36 
-45 SVVSWLPLY
+45 
-54 HDMGLM
+54 
-60 VGLFIPLF
+60 
-68 VGCPVILTSPE
+68 
-79 AFIRKPARWM
+79 
-89 QLLAKHQA
+89 
-97 PFSAAP
+97 
-103 NFAFDLAV
+103 
-111 AKTSEED
+111 
-118 MAGLDL
+118 
-124 GHVNTIINGAEQVQP
+124 
-139 NTITKFLRRF
+139 
-149 RPYNLMPAAVKP
+149 
-161 SYGMAEAVV
+161 
-170 YLATTKAGSPPTSTE
+170 
-185 FDADSLARGHAELS
+185 
-199 TFETERATRLIRYH
+199 
-213 SDDKEPLLRI
+213 
-223 VDPDSNIELGPGRIG
+223 
-238 EIWIHGKNVS
+238 
-248 TGYHN
+248 
-253 ADDALNRD
+253 
-261 KFQASIREASAG
+261 
-273 TPRSPW
+273 
-279 LRTGD
+279 
-284 LGFIVGDEFYIVGRM
+284 
-299 KDLIIQD
+299 
-306 GVNHYPDDIETTVK
+306 
-320 EFTGGRVAAFSV
+320 
-332 SDDGV
+332 
-337 EHLVIAAE
+337 
-345 VRTEHGPDKVTIMD
+345 
-359 FSTIKRLVVSALSK
+359 
-373 LHGLHVTD
+373 
-381 FLLVPPGALPKTTSG
+381 
-396 KISRAACAKQYG
+396 
-408 ANKLQ
+408 
-413 RSSNVPMTDGSV
+413 MTDGSV
-425 TADKLQKWFREYL
+425 TADKLQKWFREYV

-1453 GAAGLDAGQAFADSG
+1453 GAAGLDAGQAFTDSG

-1809 DWISGLVRGPHR
+1809 DWISGLVRGPHP

>member
-1 MQYTSGSTANPRG
+1 
-14 VVLSMRNVTENVDQ
+14 
-28 IIRNYFRH
+28 
-36 EGGAPRLPS
+36 
-45 SVVSWLPLY
+45 
-54 HDMGLM
+54 
-60 VGLFIPLF
+60 
-68 VGCPVILTSPE
+68 
-79 AFIRKPARWM
+79 
-89 QLLAKHQA
+89 
-97 PFSAAP
+97 
-103 NFAFDLAV
+103 
-111 AKTSEED
+111 
-118 MAGLDL
+118 
-124 GHVNTIINGAEQVQP
+124 
-139 NTITKFLRRF
+139 
-149 RPYNLMPAAVKP
+149 
-161 SYGMAEAVV
+161 
-170 YLATTKAGSPPTSTE
+170 
-185 FDADSLARGHAELS
+185 
-199 TFETERATRLIRYH
+199 
-213 SDDKEPLLRI
+213 
-223 VDPDSNIELGPGRIG
+223 
-238 EIWIHGKNVS
+238 
-248 TGYHN
+248 
-253 ADDALNRD
+253 
-261 KFQASIREASAG
+261 
-273 TPRSPW
+273 
-279 LRTGD
+279 
-284 LGFIVGDEFYIVGRM
+284 
-299 KDLIIQD
+299 
-306 GVNHYPDDIETTVK
+306 
-320 EFTGGRVAAFSV
+320 
-332 SDDGV
+332 
-337 EHLVIAAE
+337 
-345 VRTEHGPDKVTIMD
+345 
-359 FSTIKRLVVSALSK
+359 
-373 LHGLHVTD
+373 
-381 FLLVPPGALPKTTSG
+381 
-396 KISRAACAKQYG
+396 
-408 ANKLQ
+408 
-413 RSSNVPMTDGSV
+413 MTDGSV

-727 EAGILSQTGC
+727 EAGILAQTGC

>member
-1 MQYTSGSTANPRG
+1 
-14 VVLSMRNVTENVDQ
+14 
-28 IIRNYFRH
+28 
-36 EGGAPRLPS
+36 
-45 SVVSWLPLY
+45 
-54 HDMGLM
+54 
-60 VGLFIPLF
+60 
-68 VGCPVILTSPE
+68 
-79 AFIRKPARWM
+79 
-89 QLLAKHQA
+89 
-97 PFSAAP
+97 
-103 NFAFDLAV
+103 
-111 AKTSEED
+111 
-118 MAGLDL
+118 
-124 GHVNTIINGAEQVQP
+124 
-139 NTITKFLRRF
+139 
-149 RPYNLMPAAVKP
+149 
-161 SYGMAEAVV
+161 
-170 YLATTKAGSPPTSTE
+170 
-185 FDADSLARGHAELS
+185 
-199 TFETERATRLIRYH
+199 
-213 SDDKEPLLRI
+213 
-223 VDPDSNIELGPGRIG
+223 
-238 EIWIHGKNVS
+238 
-248 TGYHN
+248 
-253 ADDALNRD
+253 
-261 KFQASIREASAG
+261 
-273 TPRSPW
+273 
-279 LRTGD
+279 
-284 LGFIVGDEFYIVGRM
+284 
-299 KDLIIQD
+299 
-306 GVNHYPDDIETTVK
+306 
-320 EFTGGRVAAFSV
+320 
-332 SDDGV
+332 
-337 EHLVIAAE
+337 
-345 VRTEHGPDKVTIMD
+345 
-359 FSTIKRLVVSALSK
+359 
-373 LHGLHVTD
+373 
-381 FLLVPPGALPKTTSG
+381 
-396 KISRAACAKQYG
+396 
-408 ANKLQ
+408 
-413 RSSNVPMTDGSV
+413 MTDGSV
-425 TADKLQKWFREYL
+425 TADKLQKWFREYV

-466 AIPGDLGDR
+466 AIPGDLGYR

-918 RPRRAGVS
+918 RPRRAGLS

-998 GYSLVSTRS
+998 GYSLVSTQS

-1809 DWISGLVRGPHR
+1809 DWISGLVRGPHP

>member
-1 MQYTSGSTANPRG
+1 
-14 VVLSMRNVTENVDQ
+14 
-28 IIRNYFRH
+28 
-36 EGGAPRLPS
+36 
-45 SVVSWLPLY
+45 
-54 HDMGLM
+54 
-60 VGLFIPLF
+60 
-68 VGCPVILTSPE
+68 
-79 AFIRKPARWM
+79 
-89 QLLAKHQA
+89 
-97 PFSAAP
+97 
-103 NFAFDLAV
+103 
-111 AKTSEED
+111 
-118 MAGLDL
+118 
-124 GHVNTIINGAEQVQP
+124 
-139 NTITKFLRRF
+139 
-149 RPYNLMPAAVKP
+149 
-161 SYGMAEAVV
+161 
-170 YLATTKAGSPPTSTE
+170 
-185 FDADSLARGHAELS
+185 
-199 TFETERATRLIRYH
+199 
-213 SDDKEPLLRI
+213 
-223 VDPDSNIELGPGRIG
+223 
-238 EIWIHGKNVS
+238 
-248 TGYHN
+248 
-253 ADDALNRD
+253 
-261 KFQASIREASAG
+261 
-273 TPRSPW
+273 
-279 LRTGD
+279 
-284 LGFIVGDEFYIVGRM
+284 
-299 KDLIIQD
+299 
-306 GVNHYPDDIETTVK
+306 
-320 EFTGGRVAAFSV
+320 
-332 SDDGV
+332 
-337 EHLVIAAE
+337 
-345 VRTEHGPDKVTIMD
+345 
-359 FSTIKRLVVSALSK
+359 
-373 LHGLHVTD
+373 
-381 FLLVPPGALPKTTSG
+381 
-396 KISRAACAKQYG
+396 
-408 ANKLQ
+408 
-413 RSSNVPMTDGSV
+413 MTDGSV
-425 TADKLQKWFREYL
+425 TADKLQKWFREYV

-1642 IDVVGGSCRF
+1642 IGVVGGSCRF

-1809 DWISGLVRGPHR
+1809 DWISGLVRGPHP

>member
-1 MQYTSGSTANPRG
+1 
-14 VVLSMRNVTENVDQ
+14 
-28 IIRNYFRH
+28 
-36 EGGAPRLPS
+36 
-45 SVVSWLPLY
+45 
-54 HDMGLM
+54 
-60 VGLFIPLF
+60 
-68 VGCPVILTSPE
+68 
-79 AFIRKPARWM
+79 
-89 QLLAKHQA
+89 
-97 PFSAAP
+97 
-103 NFAFDLAV
+103 
-111 AKTSEED
+111 
-118 MAGLDL
+118 
-124 GHVNTIINGAEQVQP
+124 
-139 NTITKFLRRF
+139 
-149 RPYNLMPAAVKP
+149 
-161 SYGMAEAVV
+161 
-170 YLATTKAGSPPTSTE
+170 
-185 FDADSLARGHAELS
+185 
-199 TFETERATRLIRYH
+199 
-213 SDDKEPLLRI
+213 
-223 VDPDSNIELGPGRIG
+223 
-238 EIWIHGKNVS
+238 
-248 TGYHN
+248 
-253 ADDALNRD
+253 
-261 KFQASIREASAG
+261 
-273 TPRSPW
+273 
-279 LRTGD
+279 
-284 LGFIVGDEFYIVGRM
+284 
-299 KDLIIQD
+299 
-306 GVNHYPDDIETTVK
+306 
-320 EFTGGRVAAFSV
+320 
-332 SDDGV
+332 
-337 EHLVIAAE
+337 
-345 VRTEHGPDKVTIMD
+345 
-359 FSTIKRLVVSALSK
+359 
-373 LHGLHVTD
+373 
-381 FLLVPPGALPKTTSG
+381 
-396 KISRAACAKQYG
+396 
-408 ANKLQ
+408 
-413 RSSNVPMTDGSV
+413 MTDGSV
-425 TADKLQKWFREYL
+425 TADKLQKWFREYV

-638 TDYVRLVSASAQQKS
+638 TDYVRLVLASAQQKS

-1809 DWISGLVRGPHR
+1809 DWISGLVRGPHP

>member
-1 MQYTSGSTANPRG
+1 MVSR
-14 VVLSMRNVTENVDQ
+14 VLVHAYRV
-28 IIRNYFRH
+28 
-36 EGGAPRLPS
+36 S
-45 SVVSWLPLY
+45 S
-54 HDMGLM
+54 
-60 VGLFIPLF
+60 
-68 VGCPVILTSPE
+68 
-79 AFIRKPARWM
+79 
-89 QLLAKHQA
+89 
-97 PFSAAP
+97 
-103 NFAFDLAV
+103 
-111 AKTSEED
+111 
-118 MAGLDL
+118 
-124 GHVNTIINGAEQVQP
+124 
-139 NTITKFLRRF
+139 
-149 RPYNLMPAAVKP
+149 
-161 SYGMAEAVV
+161 
-170 YLATTKAGSPPTSTE
+170 
-185 FDADSLARGHAELS
+185 
-199 TFETERATRLIRYH
+199 
-213 SDDKEPLLRI
+213 
-223 VDPDSNIELGPGRIG
+223 
-238 EIWIHGKNVS
+238 
-248 TGYHN
+248 
-253 ADDALNRD
+253 
-261 KFQASIREASAG
+261 
-273 TPRSPW
+273 
-279 LRTGD
+279 
-284 LGFIVGDEFYIVGRM
+284 
-299 KDLIIQD
+299 
-306 GVNHYPDDIETTVK
+306 
-320 EFTGGRVAAFSV
+320 
-332 SDDGV
+332 
-337 EHLVIAAE
+337 
-345 VRTEHGPDKVTIMD
+345 
-359 FSTIKRLVVSALSK
+359 
-373 LHGLHVTD
+373 
-381 FLLVPPGALPKTTSG
+381 
-396 KISRAACAKQYG
+396 
-408 ANKLQ
+408 
-413 RSSNVPMTDGSV
+413 
-425 TADKLQKWFREYL
+425 
-438 STHIECH
+438 
-445 PNEVSLDVPIRD
+445 NEVSLDVPIRD

-1798 TSSEA
+1798 TLSEA

-1809 DWISGLVRGPHR
+1809 DWISGLVRGPHP

>member
-1 MQYTSGSTANPRG
+1 
-14 VVLSMRNVTENVDQ
+14 
-28 IIRNYFRH
+28 
-36 EGGAPRLPS
+36 
-45 SVVSWLPLY
+45 
-54 HDMGLM
+54 
-60 VGLFIPLF
+60 
-68 VGCPVILTSPE
+68 
-79 AFIRKPARWM
+79 
-89 QLLAKHQA
+89 
-97 PFSAAP
+97 
-103 NFAFDLAV
+103 
-111 AKTSEED
+111 
-118 MAGLDL
+118 
-124 GHVNTIINGAEQVQP
+124 
-139 NTITKFLRRF
+139 
-149 RPYNLMPAAVKP
+149 
-161 SYGMAEAVV
+161 
-170 YLATTKAGSPPTSTE
+170 
-185 FDADSLARGHAELS
+185 
-199 TFETERATRLIRYH
+199 
-213 SDDKEPLLRI
+213 
-223 VDPDSNIELGPGRIG
+223 
-238 EIWIHGKNVS
+238 
-248 TGYHN
+248 
-253 ADDALNRD
+253 
-261 KFQASIREASAG
+261 
-273 TPRSPW
+273 
-279 LRTGD
+279 
-284 LGFIVGDEFYIVGRM
+284 
-299 KDLIIQD
+299 
-306 GVNHYPDDIETTVK
+306 
-320 EFTGGRVAAFSV
+320 
-332 SDDGV
+332 
-337 EHLVIAAE
+337 
-345 VRTEHGPDKVTIMD
+345 
-359 FSTIKRLVVSALSK
+359 
-373 LHGLHVTD
+373 
-381 FLLVPPGALPKTTSG
+381 
-396 KISRAACAKQYG
+396 
-408 ANKLQ
+408 
-413 RSSNVPMTDGSV
+413 MTDGSV

-1116 FAVEVALYRLLM
+1116 FAVEVALYRLVM

-1187 EVAPMLG
+1187 EIAPMLG

-1525 ERIDALTDL
+1525 ERIDALTDV

-1809 DWISGLVRGPHR
+1809 DWISGLVRGPHP

>member
-1 MQYTSGSTANPRG
+1 MVSR
-14 VVLSMRNVTENVDQ
+14 VLVHAYRV
-28 IIRNYFRH
+28 
-36 EGGAPRLPS
+36 S
-45 SVVSWLPLY
+45 S
-54 HDMGLM
+54 
-60 VGLFIPLF
+60 
-68 VGCPVILTSPE
+68 
-79 AFIRKPARWM
+79 
-89 QLLAKHQA
+89 
-97 PFSAAP
+97 
-103 NFAFDLAV
+103 
-111 AKTSEED
+111 
-118 MAGLDL
+118 
-124 GHVNTIINGAEQVQP
+124 
-139 NTITKFLRRF
+139 
-149 RPYNLMPAAVKP
+149 
-161 SYGMAEAVV
+161 
-170 YLATTKAGSPPTSTE
+170 
-185 FDADSLARGHAELS
+185 
-199 TFETERATRLIRYH
+199 
-213 SDDKEPLLRI
+213 
-223 VDPDSNIELGPGRIG
+223 
-238 EIWIHGKNVS
+238 
-248 TGYHN
+248 
-253 ADDALNRD
+253 
-261 KFQASIREASAG
+261 
-273 TPRSPW
+273 
-279 LRTGD
+279 
-284 LGFIVGDEFYIVGRM
+284 
-299 KDLIIQD
+299 
-306 GVNHYPDDIETTVK
+306 
-320 EFTGGRVAAFSV
+320 
-332 SDDGV
+332 
-337 EHLVIAAE
+337 
-345 VRTEHGPDKVTIMD
+345 
-359 FSTIKRLVVSALSK
+359 
-373 LHGLHVTD
+373 
-381 FLLVPPGALPKTTSG
+381 
-396 KISRAACAKQYG
+396 
-408 ANKLQ
+408 
-413 RSSNVPMTDGSV
+413 
-425 TADKLQKWFREYL
+425 
-438 STHIECH
+438 
-445 PNEVSLDVPIRD
+445 NEVSLDVPIRD

-1388 KFWLA
+1388 KFWLT

-1809 DWISGLVRGPHR
+1809 DWISGLVRGPHP

>member
-1 MQYTSGSTANPRG
+1 MVSR
-14 VVLSMRNVTENVDQ
+14 VLVHAYRV
-28 IIRNYFRH
+28 
-36 EGGAPRLPS
+36 S
-45 SVVSWLPLY
+45 S
-54 HDMGLM
+54 
-60 VGLFIPLF
+60 
-68 VGCPVILTSPE
+68 
-79 AFIRKPARWM
+79 
-89 QLLAKHQA
+89 
-97 PFSAAP
+97 
-103 NFAFDLAV
+103 
-111 AKTSEED
+111 
-118 MAGLDL
+118 
-124 GHVNTIINGAEQVQP
+124 
-139 NTITKFLRRF
+139 
-149 RPYNLMPAAVKP
+149 
-161 SYGMAEAVV
+161 
-170 YLATTKAGSPPTSTE
+170 
-185 FDADSLARGHAELS
+185 
-199 TFETERATRLIRYH
+199 
-213 SDDKEPLLRI
+213 
-223 VDPDSNIELGPGRIG
+223 
-238 EIWIHGKNVS
+238 
-248 TGYHN
+248 
-253 ADDALNRD
+253 
-261 KFQASIREASAG
+261 
-273 TPRSPW
+273 
-279 LRTGD
+279 
-284 LGFIVGDEFYIVGRM
+284 
-299 KDLIIQD
+299 
-306 GVNHYPDDIETTVK
+306 
-320 EFTGGRVAAFSV
+320 
-332 SDDGV
+332 
-337 EHLVIAAE
+337 
-345 VRTEHGPDKVTIMD
+345 
-359 FSTIKRLVVSALSK
+359 
-373 LHGLHVTD
+373 
-381 FLLVPPGALPKTTSG
+381 
-396 KISRAACAKQYG
+396 
-408 ANKLQ
+408 
-413 RSSNVPMTDGSV
+413 
-425 TADKLQKWFREYL
+425 
-438 STHIECH
+438 
-445 PNEVSLDVPIRD
+445 NEVSLDVPIRD

-887 GGFTEPNPAIPFT
+887 GGLTEPNPAIPFT

-1809 DWISGLVRGPHR
+1809 DWISGLVRGPHP

>member
-1 MQYTSGSTANPRG
+1 
-14 VVLSMRNVTENVDQ
+14 
-28 IIRNYFRH
+28 
-36 EGGAPRLPS
+36 
-45 SVVSWLPLY
+45 
-54 HDMGLM
+54 
-60 VGLFIPLF
+60 
-68 VGCPVILTSPE
+68 
-79 AFIRKPARWM
+79 
-89 QLLAKHQA
+89 
-97 PFSAAP
+97 
-103 NFAFDLAV
+103 
-111 AKTSEED
+111 
-118 MAGLDL
+118 
-124 GHVNTIINGAEQVQP
+124 
-139 NTITKFLRRF
+139 
-149 RPYNLMPAAVKP
+149 
-161 SYGMAEAVV
+161 
-170 YLATTKAGSPPTSTE
+170 
-185 FDADSLARGHAELS
+185 
-199 TFETERATRLIRYH
+199 
-213 SDDKEPLLRI
+213 
-223 VDPDSNIELGPGRIG
+223 
-238 EIWIHGKNVS
+238 
-248 TGYHN
+248 
-253 ADDALNRD
+253 
-261 KFQASIREASAG
+261 
-273 TPRSPW
+273 
-279 LRTGD
+279 
-284 LGFIVGDEFYIVGRM
+284 
-299 KDLIIQD
+299 
-306 GVNHYPDDIETTVK
+306 
-320 EFTGGRVAAFSV
+320 
-332 SDDGV
+332 
-337 EHLVIAAE
+337 
-345 VRTEHGPDKVTIMD
+345 
-359 FSTIKRLVVSALSK
+359 
-373 LHGLHVTD
+373 
-381 FLLVPPGALPKTTSG
+381 
-396 KISRAACAKQYG
+396 
-408 ANKLQ
+408 
-413 RSSNVPMTDGSV
+413 MTDGSV
-425 TADKLQKWFREYL
+425 TADKLQKWFREYV

-530 IGVGCRFPGDIDG
+530 IGVGCRFPGDIGG

-1809 DWISGLVRGPHR
+1809 DWISGLVRGPHP

>member
-1 MQYTSGSTANPRG
+1 
-14 VVLSMRNVTENVDQ
+14 
-28 IIRNYFRH
+28 
-36 EGGAPRLPS
+36 
-45 SVVSWLPLY
+45 
-54 HDMGLM
+54 
-60 VGLFIPLF
+60 
-68 VGCPVILTSPE
+68 
-79 AFIRKPARWM
+79 
-89 QLLAKHQA
+89 
-97 PFSAAP
+97 
-103 NFAFDLAV
+103 
-111 AKTSEED
+111 
-118 MAGLDL
+118 
-124 GHVNTIINGAEQVQP
+124 
-139 NTITKFLRRF
+139 
-149 RPYNLMPAAVKP
+149 
-161 SYGMAEAVV
+161 
-170 YLATTKAGSPPTSTE
+170 
-185 FDADSLARGHAELS
+185 
-199 TFETERATRLIRYH
+199 
-213 SDDKEPLLRI
+213 
-223 VDPDSNIELGPGRIG
+223 
-238 EIWIHGKNVS
+238 
-248 TGYHN
+248 
-253 ADDALNRD
+253 
-261 KFQASIREASAG
+261 
-273 TPRSPW
+273 
-279 LRTGD
+279 
-284 LGFIVGDEFYIVGRM
+284 
-299 KDLIIQD
+299 
-306 GVNHYPDDIETTVK
+306 
-320 EFTGGRVAAFSV
+320 
-332 SDDGV
+332 
-337 EHLVIAAE
+337 
-345 VRTEHGPDKVTIMD
+345 
-359 FSTIKRLVVSALSK
+359 
-373 LHGLHVTD
+373 
-381 FLLVPPGALPKTTSG
+381 
-396 KISRAACAKQYG
+396 
-408 ANKLQ
+408 
-413 RSSNVPMTDGSV
+413 MTDGSV

-672 FLDIQ
+672 FLDIR

-1809 DWISGLVRGPHR
+1809 DWISGLVRGPHP

>member
-1 MQYTSGSTANPRG
+1 MVSR
-14 VVLSMRNVTENVDQ
+14 VLVHAYRV
-28 IIRNYFRH
+28 
-36 EGGAPRLPS
+36 S
-45 SVVSWLPLY
+45 S
-54 HDMGLM
+54 
-60 VGLFIPLF
+60 
-68 VGCPVILTSPE
+68 
-79 AFIRKPARWM
+79 
-89 QLLAKHQA
+89 
-97 PFSAAP
+97 
-103 NFAFDLAV
+103 
-111 AKTSEED
+111 
-118 MAGLDL
+118 
-124 GHVNTIINGAEQVQP
+124 
-139 NTITKFLRRF
+139 
-149 RPYNLMPAAVKP
+149 
-161 SYGMAEAVV
+161 
-170 YLATTKAGSPPTSTE
+170 
-185 FDADSLARGHAELS
+185 
-199 TFETERATRLIRYH
+199 
-213 SDDKEPLLRI
+213 
-223 VDPDSNIELGPGRIG
+223 
-238 EIWIHGKNVS
+238 
-248 TGYHN
+248 
-253 ADDALNRD
+253 
-261 KFQASIREASAG
+261 
-273 TPRSPW
+273 
-279 LRTGD
+279 
-284 LGFIVGDEFYIVGRM
+284 
-299 KDLIIQD
+299 
-306 GVNHYPDDIETTVK
+306 
-320 EFTGGRVAAFSV
+320 
-332 SDDGV
+332 
-337 EHLVIAAE
+337 
-345 VRTEHGPDKVTIMD
+345 
-359 FSTIKRLVVSALSK
+359 
-373 LHGLHVTD
+373 
-381 FLLVPPGALPKTTSG
+381 
-396 KISRAACAKQYG
+396 
-408 ANKLQ
+408 
-413 RSSNVPMTDGSV
+413 
-425 TADKLQKWFREYL
+425 
-438 STHIECH
+438 
-445 PNEVSLDVPIRD
+445 NEVSLDVPIRD

-1254 VAAELSVGLPTIPV
+1254 VVAELSVGLPTIPV

-1809 DWISGLVRGPHR
+1809 DWISGLVRGPHP

>member
-1 MQYTSGSTANPRG
+1 MVSR
-14 VVLSMRNVTENVDQ
+14 VLVHAYRV
-28 IIRNYFRH
+28 
-36 EGGAPRLPS
+36 S
-45 SVVSWLPLY
+45 S
-54 HDMGLM
+54 
-60 VGLFIPLF
+60 
-68 VGCPVILTSPE
+68 
-79 AFIRKPARWM
+79 
-89 QLLAKHQA
+89 
-97 PFSAAP
+97 
-103 NFAFDLAV
+103 
-111 AKTSEED
+111 
-118 MAGLDL
+118 
-124 GHVNTIINGAEQVQP
+124 
-139 NTITKFLRRF
+139 
-149 RPYNLMPAAVKP
+149 
-161 SYGMAEAVV
+161 
-170 YLATTKAGSPPTSTE
+170 
-185 FDADSLARGHAELS
+185 
-199 TFETERATRLIRYH
+199 
-213 SDDKEPLLRI
+213 
-223 VDPDSNIELGPGRIG
+223 
-238 EIWIHGKNVS
+238 
-248 TGYHN
+248 
-253 ADDALNRD
+253 
-261 KFQASIREASAG
+261 
-273 TPRSPW
+273 
-279 LRTGD
+279 
-284 LGFIVGDEFYIVGRM
+284 
-299 KDLIIQD
+299 
-306 GVNHYPDDIETTVK
+306 
-320 EFTGGRVAAFSV
+320 
-332 SDDGV
+332 
-337 EHLVIAAE
+337 
-345 VRTEHGPDKVTIMD
+345 
-359 FSTIKRLVVSALSK
+359 
-373 LHGLHVTD
+373 
-381 FLLVPPGALPKTTSG
+381 
-396 KISRAACAKQYG
+396 
-408 ANKLQ
+408 
-413 RSSNVPMTDGSV
+413 
-425 TADKLQKWFREYL
+425 
-438 STHIECH
+438 
-445 PNEVSLDVPIRD
+445 NEVSLDVPIRD

-1425 LAGRSAD
+1425 LAGRSVD

-1809 DWISGLVRGPHR
+1809 DWISGLVRGPHP

>member
-1 MQYTSGSTANPRG
+1 
-14 VVLSMRNVTENVDQ
+14 
-28 IIRNYFRH
+28 
-36 EGGAPRLPS
+36 
-45 SVVSWLPLY
+45 
-54 HDMGLM
+54 
-60 VGLFIPLF
+60 
-68 VGCPVILTSPE
+68 
-79 AFIRKPARWM
+79 
-89 QLLAKHQA
+89 
-97 PFSAAP
+97 
-103 NFAFDLAV
+103 
-111 AKTSEED
+111 
-118 MAGLDL
+118 
-124 GHVNTIINGAEQVQP
+124 
-139 NTITKFLRRF
+139 
-149 RPYNLMPAAVKP
+149 
-161 SYGMAEAVV
+161 
-170 YLATTKAGSPPTSTE
+170 
-185 FDADSLARGHAELS
+185 
-199 TFETERATRLIRYH
+199 
-213 SDDKEPLLRI
+213 
-223 VDPDSNIELGPGRIG
+223 
-238 EIWIHGKNVS
+238 
-248 TGYHN
+248 
-253 ADDALNRD
+253 
-261 KFQASIREASAG
+261 
-273 TPRSPW
+273 
-279 LRTGD
+279 
-284 LGFIVGDEFYIVGRM
+284 
-299 KDLIIQD
+299 
-306 GVNHYPDDIETTVK
+306 
-320 EFTGGRVAAFSV
+320 
-332 SDDGV
+332 
-337 EHLVIAAE
+337 
-345 VRTEHGPDKVTIMD
+345 
-359 FSTIKRLVVSALSK
+359 
-373 LHGLHVTD
+373 
-381 FLLVPPGALPKTTSG
+381 
-396 KISRAACAKQYG
+396 
-408 ANKLQ
+408 
-413 RSSNVPMTDGSV
+413 MTDGSV
-425 TADKLQKWFREYL
+425 TADKLQKWFREYV

-1254 VAAELSVGLPTIPV
+1254 VAAELSVGLPTTPV

-1809 DWISGLVRGPHR
+1809 DWISGLVRGPHP

>member
-1 MQYTSGSTANPRG
+1 
-14 VVLSMRNVTENVDQ
+14 
-28 IIRNYFRH
+28 
-36 EGGAPRLPS
+36 
-45 SVVSWLPLY
+45 
-54 HDMGLM
+54 
-60 VGLFIPLF
+60 
-68 VGCPVILTSPE
+68 
-79 AFIRKPARWM
+79 
-89 QLLAKHQA
+89 
-97 PFSAAP
+97 
-103 NFAFDLAV
+103 
-111 AKTSEED
+111 
-118 MAGLDL
+118 
-124 GHVNTIINGAEQVQP
+124 
-139 NTITKFLRRF
+139 
-149 RPYNLMPAAVKP
+149 
-161 SYGMAEAVV
+161 
-170 YLATTKAGSPPTSTE
+170 
-185 FDADSLARGHAELS
+185 
-199 TFETERATRLIRYH
+199 
-213 SDDKEPLLRI
+213 
-223 VDPDSNIELGPGRIG
+223 
-238 EIWIHGKNVS
+238 
-248 TGYHN
+248 
-253 ADDALNRD
+253 
-261 KFQASIREASAG
+261 
-273 TPRSPW
+273 
-279 LRTGD
+279 
-284 LGFIVGDEFYIVGRM
+284 
-299 KDLIIQD
+299 
-306 GVNHYPDDIETTVK
+306 
-320 EFTGGRVAAFSV
+320 
-332 SDDGV
+332 
-337 EHLVIAAE
+337 
-345 VRTEHGPDKVTIMD
+345 
-359 FSTIKRLVVSALSK
+359 
-373 LHGLHVTD
+373 
-381 FLLVPPGALPKTTSG
+381 
-396 KISRAACAKQYG
+396 
-408 ANKLQ
+408 
-413 RSSNVPMTDGSV
+413 MTDGSV

-590 DIPPDEALRMDPQQ
+590 AIPPDEALRMDPQQ

-1187 EVAPMLG
+1187 DVAPMLG

-1809 DWISGLVRGPHR
+1809 DWISGLVRGPHP

>member
-1 MQYTSGSTANPRG
+1 MVSR
-14 VVLSMRNVTENVDQ
+14 VLVHAYRV
-28 IIRNYFRH
+28 
-36 EGGAPRLPS
+36 S
-45 SVVSWLPLY
+45 S
-54 HDMGLM
+54 
-60 VGLFIPLF
+60 
-68 VGCPVILTSPE
+68 
-79 AFIRKPARWM
+79 
-89 QLLAKHQA
+89 
-97 PFSAAP
+97 
-103 NFAFDLAV
+103 
-111 AKTSEED
+111 
-118 MAGLDL
+118 
-124 GHVNTIINGAEQVQP
+124 
-139 NTITKFLRRF
+139 
-149 RPYNLMPAAVKP
+149 
-161 SYGMAEAVV
+161 
-170 YLATTKAGSPPTSTE
+170 
-185 FDADSLARGHAELS
+185 
-199 TFETERATRLIRYH
+199 
-213 SDDKEPLLRI
+213 
-223 VDPDSNIELGPGRIG
+223 
-238 EIWIHGKNVS
+238 
-248 TGYHN
+248 
-253 ADDALNRD
+253 
-261 KFQASIREASAG
+261 
-273 TPRSPW
+273 
-279 LRTGD
+279 
-284 LGFIVGDEFYIVGRM
+284 
-299 KDLIIQD
+299 
-306 GVNHYPDDIETTVK
+306 
-320 EFTGGRVAAFSV
+320 
-332 SDDGV
+332 
-337 EHLVIAAE
+337 
-345 VRTEHGPDKVTIMD
+345 
-359 FSTIKRLVVSALSK
+359 
-373 LHGLHVTD
+373 
-381 FLLVPPGALPKTTSG
+381 
-396 KISRAACAKQYG
+396 
-408 ANKLQ
+408 
-413 RSSNVPMTDGSV
+413 
-425 TADKLQKWFREYL
+425 
-438 STHIECH
+438 
-445 PNEVSLDVPIRD
+445 NEVSLDVPIRD

-616 HAGIIPES
+616 HAGLIPES

-1809 DWISGLVRGPHR
+1809 DWISGLVRGPHP

>member
-1 MQYTSGSTANPRG
+1 MVSR
-14 VVLSMRNVTENVDQ
+14 VLVHAYRV
-28 IIRNYFRH
+28 
-36 EGGAPRLPS
+36 S
-45 SVVSWLPLY
+45 S
-54 HDMGLM
+54 
-60 VGLFIPLF
+60 
-68 VGCPVILTSPE
+68 
-79 AFIRKPARWM
+79 
-89 QLLAKHQA
+89 
-97 PFSAAP
+97 
-103 NFAFDLAV
+103 
-111 AKTSEED
+111 
-118 MAGLDL
+118 
-124 GHVNTIINGAEQVQP
+124 
-139 NTITKFLRRF
+139 
-149 RPYNLMPAAVKP
+149 
-161 SYGMAEAVV
+161 
-170 YLATTKAGSPPTSTE
+170 
-185 FDADSLARGHAELS
+185 
-199 TFETERATRLIRYH
+199 
-213 SDDKEPLLRI
+213 
-223 VDPDSNIELGPGRIG
+223 
-238 EIWIHGKNVS
+238 
-248 TGYHN
+248 
-253 ADDALNRD
+253 
-261 KFQASIREASAG
+261 
-273 TPRSPW
+273 
-279 LRTGD
+279 
-284 LGFIVGDEFYIVGRM
+284 
-299 KDLIIQD
+299 
-306 GVNHYPDDIETTVK
+306 
-320 EFTGGRVAAFSV
+320 
-332 SDDGV
+332 
-337 EHLVIAAE
+337 
-345 VRTEHGPDKVTIMD
+345 
-359 FSTIKRLVVSALSK
+359 
-373 LHGLHVTD
+373 
-381 FLLVPPGALPKTTSG
+381 
-396 KISRAACAKQYG
+396 
-408 ANKLQ
+408 
-413 RSSNVPMTDGSV
+413 
-425 TADKLQKWFREYL
+425 
-438 STHIECH
+438 
-445 PNEVSLDVPIRD
+445 NEVSLDVPIRD

-690 LVAVHLACRSL
+690 LVVVHLACRSL

-988 ARPALDVVDV
+988 ARPVLDVVDV

-1809 DWISGLVRGPHR
+1809 DWISGLVRGPHP

>member
-1 MQYTSGSTANPRG
+1 MVSR
-14 VVLSMRNVTENVDQ
+14 VLVHAYRV
-28 IIRNYFRH
+28 
-36 EGGAPRLPS
+36 S
-45 SVVSWLPLY
+45 S
-54 HDMGLM
+54 
-60 VGLFIPLF
+60 
-68 VGCPVILTSPE
+68 
-79 AFIRKPARWM
+79 
-89 QLLAKHQA
+89 
-97 PFSAAP
+97 
-103 NFAFDLAV
+103 
-111 AKTSEED
+111 
-118 MAGLDL
+118 
-124 GHVNTIINGAEQVQP
+124 
-139 NTITKFLRRF
+139 
-149 RPYNLMPAAVKP
+149 
-161 SYGMAEAVV
+161 
-170 YLATTKAGSPPTSTE
+170 
-185 FDADSLARGHAELS
+185 
-199 TFETERATRLIRYH
+199 
-213 SDDKEPLLRI
+213 
-223 VDPDSNIELGPGRIG
+223 
-238 EIWIHGKNVS
+238 
-248 TGYHN
+248 
-253 ADDALNRD
+253 
-261 KFQASIREASAG
+261 
-273 TPRSPW
+273 
-279 LRTGD
+279 
-284 LGFIVGDEFYIVGRM
+284 
-299 KDLIIQD
+299 
-306 GVNHYPDDIETTVK
+306 
-320 EFTGGRVAAFSV
+320 
-332 SDDGV
+332 
-337 EHLVIAAE
+337 
-345 VRTEHGPDKVTIMD
+345 
-359 FSTIKRLVVSALSK
+359 
-373 LHGLHVTD
+373 
-381 FLLVPPGALPKTTSG
+381 
-396 KISRAACAKQYG
+396 
-408 ANKLQ
+408 
-413 RSSNVPMTDGSV
+413 
-425 TADKLQKWFREYL
+425 
-438 STHIECH
+438 
-445 PNEVSLDVPIRD
+445 NEVSLDVPIRD

-1297 GDSVRSAHCAG
+1297 GDSVRSAHCAR

-1809 DWISGLVRGPHR
+1809 DWISGLVRGPHP

>member
-1 MQYTSGSTANPRG
+1 
-14 VVLSMRNVTENVDQ
+14 
-28 IIRNYFRH
+28 
-36 EGGAPRLPS
+36 
-45 SVVSWLPLY
+45 
-54 HDMGLM
+54 
-60 VGLFIPLF
+60 
-68 VGCPVILTSPE
+68 
-79 AFIRKPARWM
+79 
-89 QLLAKHQA
+89 
-97 PFSAAP
+97 
-103 NFAFDLAV
+103 
-111 AKTSEED
+111 
-118 MAGLDL
+118 
-124 GHVNTIINGAEQVQP
+124 
-139 NTITKFLRRF
+139 
-149 RPYNLMPAAVKP
+149 
-161 SYGMAEAVV
+161 
-170 YLATTKAGSPPTSTE
+170 
-185 FDADSLARGHAELS
+185 
-199 TFETERATRLIRYH
+199 
-213 SDDKEPLLRI
+213 
-223 VDPDSNIELGPGRIG
+223 
-238 EIWIHGKNVS
+238 
-248 TGYHN
+248 
-253 ADDALNRD
+253 
-261 KFQASIREASAG
+261 
-273 TPRSPW
+273 
-279 LRTGD
+279 
-284 LGFIVGDEFYIVGRM
+284 
-299 KDLIIQD
+299 
-306 GVNHYPDDIETTVK
+306 
-320 EFTGGRVAAFSV
+320 
-332 SDDGV
+332 
-337 EHLVIAAE
+337 
-345 VRTEHGPDKVTIMD
+345 
-359 FSTIKRLVVSALSK
+359 
-373 LHGLHVTD
+373 
-381 FLLVPPGALPKTTSG
+381 
-396 KISRAACAKQYG
+396 
-408 ANKLQ
+408 
-413 RSSNVPMTDGSV
+413 MTDGSV
-425 TADKLQKWFREYL
+425 TADKLQKWFREYV

-908 ELQEWPVVAG
+908 ELQEWQVVAG

-1809 DWISGLVRGPHR
+1809 DWISGLVRGPHP

>member
-1 MQYTSGSTANPRG
+1 MVSR
-14 VVLSMRNVTENVDQ
+14 VLVHAYRV
-28 IIRNYFRH
+28 
-36 EGGAPRLPS
+36 S
-45 SVVSWLPLY
+45 S
-54 HDMGLM
+54 
-60 VGLFIPLF
+60 
-68 VGCPVILTSPE
+68 
-79 AFIRKPARWM
+79 
-89 QLLAKHQA
+89 
-97 PFSAAP
+97 
-103 NFAFDLAV
+103 
-111 AKTSEED
+111 
-118 MAGLDL
+118 
-124 GHVNTIINGAEQVQP
+124 
-139 NTITKFLRRF
+139 
-149 RPYNLMPAAVKP
+149 
-161 SYGMAEAVV
+161 
-170 YLATTKAGSPPTSTE
+170 
-185 FDADSLARGHAELS
+185 
-199 TFETERATRLIRYH
+199 
-213 SDDKEPLLRI
+213 
-223 VDPDSNIELGPGRIG
+223 
-238 EIWIHGKNVS
+238 
-248 TGYHN
+248 
-253 ADDALNRD
+253 
-261 KFQASIREASAG
+261 
-273 TPRSPW
+273 
-279 LRTGD
+279 
-284 LGFIVGDEFYIVGRM
+284 
-299 KDLIIQD
+299 
-306 GVNHYPDDIETTVK
+306 
-320 EFTGGRVAAFSV
+320 
-332 SDDGV
+332 
-337 EHLVIAAE
+337 
-345 VRTEHGPDKVTIMD
+345 
-359 FSTIKRLVVSALSK
+359 
-373 LHGLHVTD
+373 
-381 FLLVPPGALPKTTSG
+381 
-396 KISRAACAKQYG
+396 
-408 ANKLQ
+408 
-413 RSSNVPMTDGSV
+413 
-425 TADKLQKWFREYL
+425 
-438 STHIECH
+438 
-445 PNEVSLDVPIRD
+445 NEVSLDVPIRD

-1487 TLPATAIFDHPTPT
+1487 TLPATAIFDPPTPT

-1809 DWISGLVRGPHR
+1809 DWISGLVRGPHP